1 MIAYPESAFMFC
13 GTVED
18 VEAKAR
24 ADGGQM
30 SPLNVT
36 LLSLQGLVYEGE
48 ALEVYFPTTD
58 GPLGVLPGHTPF
70 IAELAPMGVIRLK
83 ETNGN
88 LHYFAVSHGAVEVRP
103 DKTIALSDL
112 CLSAPSEEEARALL
126 KKGQSPLQK
135 DDKDFERARA
145 ALEAQTKK

>member
-1 MIAYPESAFMFC
+1 
-13 GTVED
+13 
-18 VEAKAR
+18 
-24 ADGGQM
+24 M

-36 LLSLQGLVYEGE
+36 LLSPQGLVYEGE